1 MRTSVGQPVRLSD
14 YRVPDYLIDHVELDV
29 SLDIHA
35 TRVVSTLSL
44 RPNPAGRQ
52 GEPLSLDGD
61 ELVFVSARLNGAPLD
76 SAEFK
81 ADPSEFLMARPP
93 SRAFTLTI
101 ETRLDPGANTKL
113 MGLYRS
119 GSAYC
124 TQCEAEGFRRITYF
138 LDRPDVLSV
147 YRVRLEADKAEAPVL
162 LANGNLESTGE
173 AGPGRHFAVWRDPF
187 KKPCYLFALVAGDLG
202 RVPGEFITM
211 SGRRVELGIYV
222 EPGREGRAD
231 YALDALK
238 RSMAWDERAYGREY
252 DLDVFNI
259 VAVSDFNMGAMENK
273 GLNVFNDKYVL
284 ASAATA
290 IDDDYA
296 GIEGVIAH
304 EYFHNWTGNRITCR
318 DWFQLCLKEGLT
330 VFRDQDF
337 SAHERSAAV
346 KRIADVRAL
355 RAAQFP
361 EDAGPLAHNV
371 RPEVYHEINNFYTAT
386 VYQKGA
392 EIIRMLK
399 LLIGAPAFRAGMD
412 LYFER
417 CDGTAAT
424 VEDFLA
430 CFAETSG
437 RDLDDFKRWYNQAG
451 TPLVTF
457 RSAYDEARG
466 ALTLDIS
473 QSTAPTRDQAVKLPL
488 TIPVALGLI
497 DAAGGEIALESIDA
511 NHDKLANGIL

>member
-1 MRTSVGQPVRLSD
+1 MRTHVGQPVRLAD
-14 YRVPDYLIDHVELDV
+14 YRVPDFLINSVDLDI
-29 SLDIHA
+29 SLDRSV
-35 TRVVSTLSL
+35 TRVVATLAL
-44 RPNPAGRQ
+44 RPHPEGRVDAAL
-52 GEPLSLDGD
+52 ELDGD
-61 ELVFVSARLNGAPLD
+61 ELALTALRLDGDALEPSAYDATPSALRLANP
-76 SAEFK
+76 
-81 ADPSEFLMARPP
+81 PRRP
-93 SRAFTLTI
+93 FTLRI
-101 ETRLDPGANTKL
+101 ETRLNPAANTKL

-162 LANGNLESTGE
+162 LANGNRESTGE

-222 EPGREGRAD
+222 EPGREGRAN

-290 IDDDYA
+290 TDDDYA

-318 DWFQLCLKEGLT
+318 DWFQLCLKEGTDGLPRPGVLGGSALGSGQAHRRRSRAEVGAISRRRRT
-330 VFRDQDF
+330 AGAQCATGSLSRDQQFLYGHRLSKGRGSDPHAQGADRRPGVSRRDGSLF
-337 SAHERSAAV
+337 PTLRRHGGDGRGFPRVLRRSLGPRSHRIQALVQSGGNTRADGAHS
-346 KRIADVRAL
+346 L
-355 RAAQFP
+355 
-361 EDAGPLAHNV
+361 
-371 RPEVYHEINNFYTAT
+371 
-386 VYQKGA
+386 
-392 EIIRMLK
+392 
-399 LLIGAPAFRAGMD
+399 
-412 LYFER
+412 
-417 CDGTAAT
+417 
-424 VEDFLA
+424 
-430 CFAETSG
+430 
-437 RDLDDFKRWYNQAG
+437 
-451 TPLVTF
+451 
-457 RSAYDEARG
+457 
-466 ALTLDIS
+466 
-473 QSTAPTRDQAVKLPL
+473 
-488 TIPVALGLI
+488 
-497 DAAGGEIALESIDA
+497 
-511 NHDKLANGIL
+511 